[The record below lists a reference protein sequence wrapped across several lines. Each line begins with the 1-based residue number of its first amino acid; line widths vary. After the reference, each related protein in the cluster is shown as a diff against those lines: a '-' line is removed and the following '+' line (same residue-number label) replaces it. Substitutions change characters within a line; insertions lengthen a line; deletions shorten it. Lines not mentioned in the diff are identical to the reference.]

1 MPEPSRRERRRLEI
15 RQRIVGTALSLFET
29 DGYEATT
36 VTTIAERA
44 DIAYGTFFNHFP
56 TKLDV
61 LREVAESALHDLFR
75 DVEEI
80 SKRPGKFT
88 DHLIALFEETADQ
101 TEALGPQARELL
113 DAMMALSFSETAV
126 SNDQRIRSAFRRFLE
141 EGRASG
147 DLRKDVELDTLVEV
161 VVGTW
166 YSMFLSWVHFDDYP
180 LRSRAAAAGRF
191 LAETFDA
198 NRAR

>member
-15 RQRIVGTALSLFET
+15 RQRIVETALLLFET
-29 DGYEATT
+29 DGYQATT

-61 LREVAESALHDLFR
+61 LREVAELALHDLFR
-75 DVEEI
+75 DVEEL
-80 SKRPGKFT
+80 SKRPGTFK
-88 DHLIALFEETADQ
+88 DHLITLFEQTADQ
-101 TEALGPQARELL
+101 TEALGPRARELL

-141 EGRASG
+141 EGRSAG
-147 DLRKDVELDTLVEV
+147 DLREDVDLDTMLEV

-180 LRSRAAAAGRF
+180 LRSRASAAGRF
-191 LAETFDA
+191 LAETFTA
-198 NRAR
+198 NRTQ